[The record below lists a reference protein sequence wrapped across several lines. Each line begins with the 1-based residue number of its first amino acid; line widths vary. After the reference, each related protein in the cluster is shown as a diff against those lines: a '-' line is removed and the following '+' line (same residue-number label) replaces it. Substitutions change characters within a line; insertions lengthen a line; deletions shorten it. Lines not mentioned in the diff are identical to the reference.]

1 LIFFHQVEPSL
12 LLKALIDKSPAT
24 IQFLI
29 DFTFAIVGAAA
40 GTVQQPLVACG
51 DGADAR
57 GIAQYTVTALVT
69 NLMVNTWHVLYTYE

>member
-1 LIFFHQVEPSL
+1 M

-24 IQFLI
+24 IQFFV

-40 GTVQQPLVACG
+40 GTVEQSLVACG

-57 GIAQYTVTALVT
+57 GITQ
-69 NLMVNTWHVLYTYE
+69 

>member
-1 LIFFHQVEPSL
+1 M
-12 LLKALIDKSPAT
+12 LLKALIDESPAT

-40 GTVQQPLVACG
+40 GTVEQSLMACG

-57 GIAQYTVTALVT
+57 SITQYTVTALVT
-69 NLMVNTWHVLYTYE
+69 YLMV